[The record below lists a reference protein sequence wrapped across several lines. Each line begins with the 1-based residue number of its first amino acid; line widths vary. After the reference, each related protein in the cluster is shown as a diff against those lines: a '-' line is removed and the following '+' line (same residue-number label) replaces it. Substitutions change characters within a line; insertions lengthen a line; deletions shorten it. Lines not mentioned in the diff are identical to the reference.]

1 MRSSNLIIL
10 NAFVSSGCV
19 INFGASQFYSL
30 LGILKV
36 EKFIGPGSNPIQF
49 KRIIPLVHFGLTF

>member
-30 LGILKV
+30 LGFLKV
-36 EKFIGPGSNPIQF
+36 EKFIWPGSNQF
-49 KRIIPLVHFGLTF
+49 NSKELFS